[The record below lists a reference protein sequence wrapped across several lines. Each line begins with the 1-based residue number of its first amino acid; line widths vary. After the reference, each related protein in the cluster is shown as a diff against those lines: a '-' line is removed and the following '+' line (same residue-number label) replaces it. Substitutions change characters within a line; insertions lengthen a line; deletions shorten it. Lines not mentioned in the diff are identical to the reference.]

1 MCVGSCLG
9 TSLITCLEMKI
20 IGKLLLLVLSI
31 GILYLGLSQ
40 INWSRIFEV
49 DEKQEKLEKRLGKL
63 VLDDLESSM
72 SLIKNDSIN
81 RIVDSIFHPL
91 LAKNGIS
98 RKGYKVLVLQDAQ
111 VNAFALPDKQI
122 VLTTI
127 INFLDSANYVSA
139 ILAHELAHCEKK
151 HVMKSLITK
160 FGLDLLLSGSGAS
173 NMTNFLTG
181 QAFSRN
187 LEREAD
193 EQAVVYLNKAKV
205 NPHSLTH
212 VMELFDVYLTGDLD
226 LTWAS
231 THPSPSDRKEYIEE
245 KIGEIDLS
253 MSFNSPIQQATWKR
267 FKELVKAYD
276 SEEDQD

>member
-1 MCVGSCLG
+1 
-9 TSLITCLEMKI
+9 MKI
-20 IGKLLLLVLSI
+20 IGKLLLLVVSI
-31 GILYLGLSQ
+31 GVFYRGLAQ

-63 VLDDLESSM
+63 VLENLESSTP
-72 SLIKNDSIN
+72 LIKNDSIN

-98 RKGYKVLVLQDAQ
+98 RKGYKVFVLQDAQ

-122 VLTTI
+122 VLTSGI

-173 NMTNFLTG
+173 DMTNFLTG

-193 EQAVVYLNKAKV
+193 ERAVVYLNNAKV

-231 THPSPSDRKEYIEE
+231 THPSPSDRKEYIEA

-253 MSFNSPIQQATWKR
+253 MRFNSPIQQATWKR
-267 FKELVKAYD
+267 FKALVKTYD
-276 SEEDQD
+276 SEADED

>member
-1 MCVGSCLG
+1 
-9 TSLITCLEMKI
+9 MKI